1 LVVPVIGRPRLVI
14 VLQTPHNS
22 DAGPRPP
29 TPARSSKAAFLFAL
43 VIGLS
48 LGVLSVGSL
57 GWLMLSRDSG
67 RALLSRM
74 WSAVTGRTLSIDV
87 SQPTVV
93 DRIQRLQ
100 RLETV
105 VYTMDKLVTGAK
117 ENAIFPDFLAG
128 DRLLMMVH
136 GEVVAGIDFSNLKPG
151 DVKVDGKQIRLHL
164 PVAQVFSTRID
175 SAKTRVYSRQTG
187 LLVST
192 DPNLETQVR
201 QEAERQLQEAALSDG
216 ILRNAQ
222 QNATLT
228 ISSLLQGLGFEKID
242 FD

>member
-1 LVVPVIGRPRLVI
+1 MSSVPDPGPGSAKPVRFYAVVV
-14 VLQTPHNS
+14 
-22 DAGPRPP
+22 
-29 TPARSSKAAFLFAL
+29 FAL
-43 VIGLS
+43 ILGLF
-48 LGVLSVGSL
+48 LGVLSIGSI
-57 GWLMLSRDSG
+57 GWAMLSRNSG
-67 RALLSRM
+67 RELLSRV
-74 WSAVTGRTLSIDV
+74 WSGVTGRTLNIDV

-105 VYTMDKLVTGAK
+105 VYTMDKLVTGEK
-117 ENAIFPDFLAG
+117 ENPIFPDFLAG
-128 DRLLMMVH
+128 DRLLMLVH
-136 GEVVAGIDFSNLKPG
+136 GEVVAGIDFADLKPG
-151 DVKVDGKQIRLHL
+151 DVRVNGKQIQLHL
-164 PVAQVFSTRID
+164 PAPRVFRTRID

-201 QEAERQLQEAALSDG
+201 QEAERQLQEAAMADG
-216 ILRNAQ
+216 ILRTAQ
-222 QNATLT
+222 QNAAST

>member
-1 LVVPVIGRPRLVI
+1 MPPD
-14 VLQTPHNS
+14 P
-22 DAGPRPP
+22 DAGS
-29 TPARSSKAAFLFAL
+29 RSAKPVRSYAVVVFAL
-43 VIGLS
+43 VIGLF
-48 LGVLSVGSL
+48 LGVLSVGSI
-57 GWLMLSRDSG
+57 GWAMLSQNSG
-67 RALLSRM
+67 RELLSRA

-87 SQPTVV
+87 NQPTVV

-105 VYTMDKLVTGAK
+105 VYTMDKVVTGAK
-117 ENAIFPDFLAG
+117 ENPIFPDFLAG
-128 DRLLMMVH
+128 DRLLMLVH
-136 GEVVAGIDFSNLKPG
+136 GEVVAGIDFTDLKPG
-151 DVKVDGKQIRLHL
+151 DVRMNGKQIQLHL
-164 PVAQVFSTRID
+164 PAPQVFRTRID

-201 QEAERQLQEAALSDG
+201 QEAERQLQEAAMADG

-222 QNATLT
+222 QNAAST
-228 ISSLLQGLGFEKID
+228 IRSLLQGLGFEKID

>member
-1 LVVPVIGRPRLVI
+1 M
-14 VLQTPHNS
+14 
-22 DAGPRPP
+22 
-29 TPARSSKAAFLFAL
+29 FAL
-43 VIGLS
+43 VIGIF
-48 LGVLSVGSL
+48 LGVLSVGL
-57 GWLMLSRDSG
+57 IGWAMLSRGSG
-67 RALLSRM
+67 RELLSHV

-117 ENAIFPDFLAG
+117 ESPIFPDFLAG
-128 DRLLMMVH
+128 DRLLMLVH
-136 GEVVAGIDFSNLKPG
+136 GEVVAGIDFTDLKPG
-151 DVKVDGKQIRLHL
+151 DVRVNGKQIRLHL
-164 PVAQVFSTRID
+164 PAAQVFRARID

-187 LLVST
+187 LLVPT

-201 QEAERQLQEAALSDG
+201 QEAERQLQEAALADG
-216 ILRNAQ
+216 ILRTAQ
-222 QNATLT
+222 QNAAST
-228 ISSLLQGLGFEKID
+228 ISSLLQGLGFEKIN

>member
-1 LVVPVIGRPRLVI
+1 M
-14 VLQTPHNS
+14 
-22 DAGPRPP
+22 
-29 TPARSSKAAFLFAL
+29 FAL
-43 VIGLS
+43 FVGLF
-48 LGVLSVGSL
+48 LGVLSVGSV
-57 GWLMLSRDSG
+57 GWLVLSRDSG
-67 RALLSRM
+67 RTLLSHL

-117 ENAIFPDFLAG
+117 ENPIFPDFLAG

-151 DVKVDGKQIRLHL
+151 DVKVDGKRIHLHL
-164 PVAQVFSTRID
+164 PASQVFRTRID

-187 LLVST
+187 LLVPT

-201 QEAERQLQEAALSDG
+201 QEAERQLQEAALADG
-216 ILRNAQ
+216 ILQTAQ
-222 QNATLT
+222 QNAAST
-228 ISSLLQGLGFEKID
+228 ISSLLKGLGFEHIQFEYRHMLGASAALARVRVID
-242 FD
+242 P

>member
-1 LVVPVIGRPRLVI
+1 MAHDPDAGLHSPKPVPRFGRTSATVGFAVI
-14 VLQTPHNS
+14 VGLLL
-22 DAGPRPP
+22 GV
-29 TPARSSKAAFLFAL
+29 L
-43 VIGLS
+43 VIGS
-48 LGVLSVGSL
+48 I
-57 GWLMLSRDSG
+57 GWLMLSRNSG
-67 RALLSRM
+67 RALLSHLL
-74 WSAVTGRTLSIDV
+74 SAVTGRTVSIDV
-87 SQPTVV
+87 SRPTVV

-117 ENAIFPDFLAG
+117 ENPIFPDFLAG

-136 GEVVAGIDFSNLKPG
+136 GEVVAGIDFSNLKLD
-151 DVKVDGKQIRLHL
+151 DVRVDGKQIHLHL
-164 PVAQVFSTRID
+164 PAAQVFSTRLD

-187 LLVST
+187 LLVPT

-201 QEAERQLQEAALSDG
+201 QEAERQLQEAALADG
-216 ILRNAQ
+216 ILRTAQ
-222 QNATLT
+222 QNAALT

>member
-1 LVVPVIGRPRLVI
+1 MPRDV
-14 VLQTPHNS
+14 
-22 DAGPRPP
+22 DAGPLSAK
-29 TPARSSKAAFLFAL
+29 PARSSTTVAL
-43 VIGLS
+43 ALS
-48 LGVLSVGSL
+48 LGLLLGVVAVVSVG
-57 GWLMLSRDSG
+57 WLTISRNSGQSWLSHV
-67 RALLSRM
+67 
-74 WSAVTGRTLSIDV
+74 WSAATGRSVSIDV

-117 ENAIFPDFLAG
+117 ENPIFPDFLAG

-151 DVKVDGKQIRLHL
+151 DVKVDGRQIRLHL
-164 PVAQVFSTRID
+164 PASQLFRTRID

-187 LLVST
+187 LLVPT

-201 QEAERQLQEAALSDG
+201 QEAERQLQDAALADG
-216 ILRNAQ
+216 VLQSAQ
-222 QNATLT
+222 QNATST

-242 FD
+242 FE

>member
-1 LVVPVIGRPRLVI
+1 MSRDP
-14 VLQTPHNS
+14 
-22 DAGPRPP
+22 DAGPHSPR
-29 TPARSSKAAFLFAL
+29 PARSSPAVVFAL
-43 VIGLS
+43 FLGLF
-48 LGVLSVGSL
+48 LGLLSVGSV
-57 GWLMLSRDSG
+57 GWLMLSRNSG
-67 RALLSRM
+67 RALLSHL

-117 ENAIFPDFLAG
+117 ENPIFPDFLAG

-136 GEVVAGIDFSNLKPG
+136 GEVVAGIDFANLKPG
-151 DVKVDGKQIRLHL
+151 DVRLDGKEIHLHL
-164 PVAQVFSTRID
+164 PASQVFRTRID

-187 LLVST
+187 WLAPT

-201 QEAERQLQEAALSDG
+201 QEAERELQEAALADG
-216 ILRNAQ
+216 ILQTAQ
-222 QNATLT
+222 QNAGST
-228 ISSLLQGLGFEKID
+228 IKSLLQGLGFEKID